1 MTQVLDEFEQLLEE
15 SFAKSNSVADIVE
28 GTVIKK
34 ESEGYLVSVKG
45 AKMEAFLSN
54 KELSSDIEELEIGE
68 VREFY
73 VLKEENNEDSMLLS
87 LKRIAFAQAW
97 AQLNDAKI
105 QGDTILA
112 KVVSTVK
119 GGVLVDVADLKGFI
133 PSSQLRTGTPFEG
146 LVDTKIEVKVLEADP
161 KKNKLI
167 LSQRQA
173 VAEQRDQ
180 VVDNVLSSLEEDQ
193 IVSGNVVR
201 ITDFGAFVDIN
212 GIDGLLPISEISWQ
226 RIKHPS
232 DVLTLG
238 DTIEVK
244 IIKIDEFEY
253 EIDVGAGEISS
264 PIELVDANGD
274 ELVRTGI
281 HIPAFDNTNCFEQSG
296 NLMVAVAN
304 EPSDW
309 KDTYSNYYQVFED
322 EHFTGDGT
330 ATSFTFQNSE
340 PESITAVTVD
350 DGTGEHIQSSW
361 TYDIETKTLTLASAP
376 AAMAAK
382 KASFEPA
389 GANNSIFFIQITTK
403 LLIILLDLKYC
414 LSIYKT

>member
-1 MTQVLDEFEQLLEE
+1 MVTMEKTLDEFEQLLED
-15 SFAKSNSVADIVE
+15 SLSKQHAVADIVE

-34 ESEGYLVSVKG
+34 ENDGYLVSVKG
-45 AKMEAFLSN
+45 AKMEAFLPE
-54 KELSSDIEELEIGE
+54 KEVSETLEIGD
-68 VREFY
+68 VKEFY
-73 VLKEENNEDSMLLS
+73 VLKEEDNEDSMMLS

-133 PSSQLRTGTPFEG
+133 PSSQLRTGVPFDG

-180 VVDNVLSSLEEDQ
+180 VVDNVLASLEEDS
-193 IVSGNVVR
+193 VVTGTVVR

-244 IIKIDEFEY
+244 IIKIDMELKRISLSLKRMGENPWQQIEGQFE
-253 EIDVGAGEISS
+253 EGQVVTGTVNKITTFGAFINIFPGVEALLPVAEMSDENVN
-264 PIELVDANGD
+264 PFNLFKVGD
-274 ELVRTGI
+274 EVKVLIKRFT
-281 HIPAFDNTNCFEQSG
+281 PQ
-296 NLMVAVAN
+296 
-304 EPSDW
+304 
-309 KDTYSNYYQVFED
+309 
-322 EHFTGDGT
+322 EHRI
-330 ATSFTFQNSE
+330 A
-340 PESITAVTVD
+340 
-350 DGTGEHIQSSW
+350 
-361 TYDIETKTLTLASAP
+361 
-376 AAMAAK
+376 
-382 KASFEPA
+382 
-389 GANNSIFFIQITTK
+389 
-403 LLIILLDLKYC
+403 
-414 LSIYKT
+414 LSIKDIPNE

>member
-15 SFAKSNSVADIVE
+15 SFAKTNSVADIVE

-54 KELSSDIEELEIGE
+54 KELSSDVEELEIGDT
-68 VREFY
+68 REFY
-73 VLKEENNEDSMLLS
+73 VLKEENNDDAMLLS

-112 KVVSTVK
+112 KVISTVK
-119 GGVLVDVADLKGFI
+119 GGV
-133 PSSQLRTGTPFEG
+133 

-193 IVSGNVVR
+193 VVSGNVVR

-244 IIKIDEFEY
+244 IIKIDNELKRISLSLKRMGENPWQQIEGQFE
-253 EIDVGAGEISS
+253 EGQIVKGTVNKVTTFGAFINIFPGVEALLPVSEMSDENVNPFNLFKVGAE
-264 PIELVDANGD
+264 VDVLIKKFTPKEHRIA
-274 ELVRTGI
+274 LST
-281 HIPAFDNTNCFEQSG
+281 
-296 NLMVAVAN
+296 
-304 EPSDW
+304 
-309 KDTYSNYYQVFED
+309 KD
-322 EHFTGDGT
+322 
-330 ATSFTFQNSE
+330 
-340 PESITAVTVD
+340 I
-350 DGTGEHIQSSW
+350 
-361 TYDIETKTLTLASAP
+361 K
-376 AAMAAK
+376 
-382 KASFEPA
+382 
-389 GANNSIFFIQITTK
+389 
-403 LLIILLDLKYC
+403 
-414 LSIYKT
+414 

>member
-1 MTQVLDEFEQLLEE
+1 MTTQVLDEFEQLLEE
-15 SFAKSNSVADIVE
+15 SFAKSNTVADIVE
-28 GTVIKK
+28 GTVIRK
-34 ESEGYLVSVKG
+34 ENEGYLVSVKG
-45 AKMEAFLSN
+45 AKMEAYLPN
-54 KELSSDIEELEIGE
+54 KELSSEAEELEVGDI
-68 VREFY
+68 REFY
-73 VLKEENNEDSMLLS
+73 VLKEENNEDCMQLS
-87 LKRIAFAQAW
+87 LKRIAYAQAW

-119 GGVLVDVADLKGFI
+119 GGVLVDIADLKGFI

-180 VVDNVLSSLEEDQ
+180 VVDNVLATLEEGQ

-244 IIKIDEFEY
+244 IIKIDNELKRISLSLKRMGENPWQQIEGQFE
-253 EIDVGAGEISS
+253 EGQVVKGTVNKVTTFGAFINIFPGVEALLPVSEMSEENVNPFNLFKVGDSVDVLSRNS
-264 PIELVDANGD
+264 LLKNTEL
-274 ELVRTGI
+274 
-281 HIPAFDNTNCFEQSG
+281 H
-296 NLMVAVAN
+296 
-304 EPSDW
+304 
-309 KDTYSNYYQVFED
+309 YQ
-322 EHFTGDGT
+322 
-330 ATSFTFQNSE
+330 
-340 PESITAVTVD
+340 
-350 DGTGEHIQSSW
+350 
-361 TYDIETKTLTLASAP
+361 
-376 AAMAAK
+376 
-382 KASFEPA
+382 
-389 GANNSIFFIQITTK
+389 
-403 LLIILLDLKYC
+403 
-414 LSIYKT
+414 

>member
-1 MTQVLDEFEQLLEE
+1 MVTMEKTLDEFEQLLED
-15 SFAKSNSVADIVE
+15 SLAKQHAVADIVE

-34 ESEGYLVSVKG
+34 ENEGYLVSVKG
-45 AKMEAFLSN
+45 AKMEAYLPE
-54 KELSSDIEELEIGE
+54 KELSSEETLEVGD
-68 VREFY
+68 VKEFY
-73 VLKEENNEDSMLLS
+73 VLKEEDNEDCMQLS

-133 PSSQLRTGTPFEG
+133 PSSQLRTGTPFDG

-180 VVDNVLSSLEEDQ
+180 VVDNVLNSLEEDSV
-193 IVSGNVVR
+193 VSGTVVR

-244 IIKIDEFEY
+244 IIKIDMELKRISLSLKRMGENPWQQIEGQFE
-253 EIDVGAGEISS
+253 EGQVVTGTVNKITTFGAFINIFPGVEALLPVAEMSDENVN
-264 PIELVDANGD
+264 PFNLFKVGD
-274 ELVRTGI
+274 EVKVLIKRFT
-281 HIPAFDNTNCFEQSG
+281 PQ
-296 NLMVAVAN
+296 
-304 EPSDW
+304 
-309 KDTYSNYYQVFED
+309 
-322 EHFTGDGT
+322 EHRI
-330 ATSFTFQNSE
+330 A
-340 PESITAVTVD
+340 
-350 DGTGEHIQSSW
+350 
-361 TYDIETKTLTLASAP
+361 
-376 AAMAAK
+376 
-382 KASFEPA
+382 
-389 GANNSIFFIQITTK
+389 
-403 LLIILLDLKYC
+403 
-414 LSIYKT
+414 LSIKDIPSA

>member
-1 MTQVLDEFEQLLEE
+1 MATATLDEFEQLLEE
-15 SFAKSNSVADIVE
+15 SFAKTNTVADIVE
-28 GTVIKK
+28 GTIIKK
-34 ESEGYLVSVKG
+34 ETEGYLVSVKG
-45 AKMEAFLSN
+45 AKMEASLSN
-54 KELSSDIEELEIGE
+54 KEIPEGEDLEIGDI
-68 VREFY
+68 REFY
-73 VLKEENNEDSMLLS
+73 VLKEENNEDCMQLS
-87 LKRIAFAQAW
+87 LKRIAYAQAW

-119 GGVLVDVADLKGFI
+119 GGVLVDIADLKGFI

-180 VVDNVLSSLEEDQ
+180 VVDNVLATLEEGQ

-244 IIKIDEFEY
+244 IIKIDNELKRISLSLKRMGENPWQQIEGQFE
-253 EIDVGAGEISS
+253 EGQIVKGTVNKVTTFGAFINIFPGVEALLPVAEMSDETVN
-264 PIELVDANGD
+264 PFNLFKVGD
-274 ELVRTGI
+274 EVNVLIKKFTPKEHRIALSV
-281 HIPAFDNTNCFEQSG
+281 
-296 NLMVAVAN
+296 
-304 EPSDW
+304 
-309 KDTYSNYYQVFED
+309 KDIN
-322 EHFTGDGT
+322 
-330 ATSFTFQNSE
+330 
-340 PESITAVTVD
+340 
-350 DGTGEHIQSSW
+350 
-361 TYDIETKTLTLASAP
+361 K
-376 AAMAAK
+376 
-382 KASFEPA
+382 
-389 GANNSIFFIQITTK
+389 
-403 LLIILLDLKYC
+403 
-414 LSIYKT
+414 

>member
-1 MTQVLDEFEQLLEE
+1 MATQTLDEFEQLLEE
-15 SFAKSNSVADIVE
+15 SFAKSNNIADIVE

-34 ESEGYLVSVKG
+34 ESEGWLISVKG
-45 AKMEAFLSN
+45 AKMEAFLPN
-54 KELSSDIEELEIGE
+54 KELPEGEELEIGDI
-68 VREFY
+68 REFY
-73 VLKEENNEDSMLLS
+73 VTKEENNEDCMQLS
-87 LKRIAFAQAW
+87 LKRIAYAQAW

-112 KVVSTVK
+112 KVEKIVK
-119 GGVLVDVADLKGFI
+119 GGVLVDIADLKGFI

-180 VVDNVLSSLEEDQ
+180 VVDNVLSSLEEGQ

-244 IIKIDEFEY
+244 IIKIDNELKRISLSLKRMGENPWQQIEGQFE
-253 EIDVGAGEISS
+253 EGQTVKGTVNKVTTFGAFINIFPGVEALLPVAEMSDENVN
-264 PIELVDANGD
+264 PFNLFKVGD
-274 ELVRTGI
+274 EVDVLIKKFTPKEHRIALSV
-281 HIPAFDNTNCFEQSG
+281 
-296 NLMVAVAN
+296 
-304 EPSDW
+304 
-309 KDTYSNYYQVFED
+309 KD
-322 EHFTGDGT
+322 
-330 ATSFTFQNSE
+330 
-340 PESITAVTVD
+340 
-350 DGTGEHIQSSW
+350 IQ
-361 TYDIETKTLTLASAP
+361 K
-376 AAMAAK
+376 
-382 KASFEPA
+382 
-389 GANNSIFFIQITTK
+389 
-403 LLIILLDLKYC
+403 
-414 LSIYKT
+414 

>member
-1 MTQVLDEFEQLLEE
+1 MTTQVLDEFEQLLEE
-15 SFAKSNSVADIVE
+15 SFAKSNTVADIVE

-34 ESEGYLVSVKG
+34 ENEGYLVSVKG
-45 AKMEAFLSN
+45 AKMEAFLPN
-54 KELSSDIEELEIGE
+54 RELSSDSEELEVGDI
-68 VREFY
+68 REFY
-73 VLKEENNEDSMLLS
+73 VLKEENNEDAMQLS
-87 LKRIAFAQAW
+87 LKRIAYAQAW

-119 GGVLVDVADLKGFI
+119 GGVLVDIADLKGFI

-180 VVDNVLSSLEEDQ
+180 VVDNVLSSLEEGQ
-193 IVSGNVVR
+193 VVSGNVVR

-244 IIKIDEFEY
+244 IIKIDNELKRISLSLKRMGENPWQQIEGQFE
-253 EIDVGAGEISS
+253 EGQVVKGTVNKVTTFGAFINIFPGVEALLPVAEMSDENVN
-264 PIELVDANGD
+264 PFNLFKVGD
-274 ELVRTGI
+274 EVNVLIKKFTPKEHRIALSV
-281 HIPAFDNTNCFEQSG
+281 
-296 NLMVAVAN
+296 
-304 EPSDW
+304 
-309 KDTYSNYYQVFED
+309 KD
-322 EHFTGDGT
+322 
-330 ATSFTFQNSE
+330 
-340 PESITAVTVD
+340 I
-350 DGTGEHIQSSW
+350 
-361 TYDIETKTLTLASAP
+361 K
-376 AAMAAK
+376 
-382 KASFEPA
+382 
-389 GANNSIFFIQITTK
+389 
-403 LLIILLDLKYC
+403 
-414 LSIYKT
+414 

>member
-1 MTQVLDEFEQLLEE
+1 MTEVKDEFEMLLEE
-15 SFAKSNSVADIVE
+15 SFAKTNTVADIVE

-34 ESEGYLVSVKG
+34 EQDGYLVSVKG

-54 KELSSDIEELEIGE
+54 RELSSDVEELEIGD

-73 VLKEENNEDSMLLS
+73 VLKEENNDDAMQLS

-133 PSSQLRTGTPFEG
+133 PSSQLRTGTPFDG
-146 LVDTKIEVKVLEADP
+146 LIDQKIEVKVLEADP

-180 VVDNVLSSLEEDQ
+180 VVDNVLSSLEEGQ
-193 IVSGNVVR
+193 VVKGNVVR

-232 DVLTLG
+232 DVITLG

-244 IIKIDEFEY
+244 IIKIDTELKRISLSLKRMGENPWQQIEGQFE
-253 EIDVGAGEISS
+253 EGQIVKGTVNKVTTFGAFINIFPGVEALLPVSEMSDENVNPFNMFKVGSEVDVLIKKFTPKEHRIALS
-264 PIELVDANGD
+264 V
-274 ELVRTGI
+274 
-281 HIPAFDNTNCFEQSG
+281 
-296 NLMVAVAN
+296 
-304 EPSDW
+304 
-309 KDTYSNYYQVFED
+309 KDIN
-322 EHFTGDGT
+322 
-330 ATSFTFQNSE
+330 
-340 PESITAVTVD
+340 
-350 DGTGEHIQSSW
+350 
-361 TYDIETKTLTLASAP
+361 K
-376 AAMAAK
+376 
-382 KASFEPA
+382 
-389 GANNSIFFIQITTK
+389 
-403 LLIILLDLKYC
+403 
-414 LSIYKT
+414 

>member
-1 MTQVLDEFEQLLEE
+1 MVTAEKTMDEFEKLLEE
-15 SFAKSNSVADIVE
+15 SFSKQHAVADIVE
-28 GTVIKK
+28 GTVMKK
-34 ESEGYLVSVKG
+34 ESDGYLVSVKG
-45 AKMEAFLSN
+45 AKMEAYLPN
-54 KELSSDIEELEIGE
+54 KELSSEEPTLEIGDE
-68 VREFY
+68 KEFY
-73 VLKEENNEDSMLLS
+73 VLKEEDNDDAMLLS

-133 PSSQLRTGTPFEG
+133 PSSQLRTGVPFDG

-180 VVDNVLSSLEEDQ
+180 VVDNVLASLKEDS
-193 IVSGNVVR
+193 VVMGTVVR

-244 IIKIDEFEY
+244 IIKIDTELKRISLSLKRMGENPWQQIEGQFE
-253 EIDVGAGEISS
+253 EGQIVTGTVNKITTFGAFINIFPGVEALLPVAEMSNENVN
-264 PIELVDANGD
+264 PFNMFKVGD
-274 ELVRTGI
+274 EVKVLIKRFTPQEHRI
-281 HIPAFDNTNCFEQSG
+281 ALSIKDIPAE
-296 NLMVAVAN
+296 A
-304 EPSDW
+304 
-309 KDTYSNYYQVFED
+309 
-322 EHFTGDGT
+322 
-330 ATSFTFQNSE
+330 
-340 PESITAVTVD
+340 
-350 DGTGEHIQSSW
+350 
-361 TYDIETKTLTLASAP
+361 
-376 AAMAAK
+376 
-382 KASFEPA
+382 
-389 GANNSIFFIQITTK
+389 
-403 LLIILLDLKYC
+403 
-414 LSIYKT
+414 

>member
-1 MTQVLDEFEQLLEE
+1 MTTQTLDEFEQLLEE
-15 SFAKSNSVADIVE
+15 SFAKSNNIADIVE

-34 ESEGYLVSVKG
+34 ESEGWLISVKG
-45 AKMEAFLSN
+45 AKMEAYLPN
-54 KELSSDIEELEIGE
+54 KELPEGEELEIGDI
-68 VREFY
+68 REFY
-73 VLKEENNEDSMLLS
+73 VTKEENNEDSMQLS
-87 LKRIAFAQAW
+87 LKRIAYAQAW

-112 KVVSTVK
+112 KVEKIVK
-119 GGVLVDVADLKGFI
+119 GGVLVDIADLKGFI

-180 VVDNVLSSLEEDQ
+180 VVDNVLSSLEEGQ
-193 IVSGNVVR
+193 VVSGNVVR

-244 IIKIDEFEY
+244 IIKIDNELKRISLSLKRMGENPWQQIEGQFE
-253 EIDVGAGEISS
+253 EGQIVKGTVNKVTTFGAFINIFPGVEALLPVAEMSDENVN
-264 PIELVDANGD
+264 PFNLFKVGD
-274 ELVRTGI
+274 EVDVLIKKFTPKEHRIALSV
-281 HIPAFDNTNCFEQSG
+281 
-296 NLMVAVAN
+296 
-304 EPSDW
+304 
-309 KDTYSNYYQVFED
+309 KDIN
-322 EHFTGDGT
+322 
-330 ATSFTFQNSE
+330 
-340 PESITAVTVD
+340 
-350 DGTGEHIQSSW
+350 
-361 TYDIETKTLTLASAP
+361 K
-376 AAMAAK
+376 
-382 KASFEPA
+382 
-389 GANNSIFFIQITTK
+389 
-403 LLIILLDLKYC
+403 
-414 LSIYKT
+414 

>member
-1 MTQVLDEFEQLLEE
+1 MVTAEKTLDEFEQLLED
-15 SFAKSNSVADIVE
+15 SFSKQHAVADIVE
-28 GTVIKK
+28 GTVMKK
-34 ESEGYLVSVKG
+34 DSDGYLVSVKG
-45 AKMEAFLSN
+45 AKMEAYLPN
-54 KELSSDIEELEIGE
+54 KELSSEEPSLEVGDIK
-68 VREFY
+68 EFY
-73 VLKEENNEDSMLLS
+73 VLKEEDNEDSMLLS

-133 PSSQLRTGTPFEG
+133 PSSQLRTGVPFDG

-180 VVDNVLSSLEEDQ
+180 VVDNVLASLEEDS
-193 IVSGNVVR
+193 VVKGTVVR

-244 IIKIDEFEY
+244 IIKIDTELKRISLSLKRMGENPWQQIEGQFE
-253 EIDVGAGEISS
+253 EGQVVTGTVNKITTFGAFINIFPGVEALLPVAEMSNENVN
-264 PIELVDANGD
+264 PFNMFKVGD
-274 ELVRTGI
+274 EIKVLIKRFTPQEHRI
-281 HIPAFDNTNCFEQSG
+281 ALSIKDIPAE
-296 NLMVAVAN
+296 A
-304 EPSDW
+304 
-309 KDTYSNYYQVFED
+309 
-322 EHFTGDGT
+322 
-330 ATSFTFQNSE
+330 
-340 PESITAVTVD
+340 
-350 DGTGEHIQSSW
+350 
-361 TYDIETKTLTLASAP
+361 
-376 AAMAAK
+376 
-382 KASFEPA
+382 
-389 GANNSIFFIQITTK
+389 
-403 LLIILLDLKYC
+403 
-414 LSIYKT
+414 

>member
-1 MTQVLDEFEQLLEE
+1 MTQVLDEFEMLLEE
-15 SFAKSNSVADIVE
+15 SFAKSNNVADIVE

-34 ESEGYLVSVKG
+34 EAEGYLVSVKG

-54 KELSSDIEELEIGE
+54 RELSSDVEELEIGDT
-68 VREFY
+68 REFY
-73 VLKEENNEDSMLLS
+73 VLKEENNDDPMQLS

-146 LVDTKIEVKVLEADP
+146 LIDQKIEVKVLEADP

-193 IVSGNVVR
+193 IVKGNVVR

-244 IIKIDEFEY
+244 IIKIDNELKRISLSLKRMGENPWQQIEGQFE
-253 EIDVGAGEISS
+253 EGQIVKGTVNKVTTFGAFINIFPGVEALLPVSEMSDENVNPFNMFKVGSEVDVLIKKFTPKEHRIALS
-264 PIELVDANGD
+264 V
-274 ELVRTGI
+274 
-281 HIPAFDNTNCFEQSG
+281 
-296 NLMVAVAN
+296 
-304 EPSDW
+304 
-309 KDTYSNYYQVFED
+309 KD
-322 EHFTGDGT
+322 
-330 ATSFTFQNSE
+330 
-340 PESITAVTVD
+340 I
-350 DGTGEHIQSSW
+350 
-361 TYDIETKTLTLASAP
+361 K
-376 AAMAAK
+376 
-382 KASFEPA
+382 
-389 GANNSIFFIQITTK
+389 
-403 LLIILLDLKYC
+403 
-414 LSIYKT
+414 

>member
-1 MTQVLDEFEQLLEE
+1 MTTAVMDEFEQLLEE

-34 ESEGYLVSVKG
+34 EAEGYLISVKG

-54 KELSSDIEELEIGE
+54 KELSSDVEELEIGE

-73 VLKEENNEDSMLLS
+73 VLKEENNDDAMLLS

-146 LVDTKIEVKVLEADP
+146 LIDTKIEVKVLEADP

-193 IVSGNVVR
+193 VVSGNVVR

-244 IIKIDEFEY
+244 IIKIDNELKRISLSLKRMGENPWQQIEGQFE
-253 EIDVGAGEISS
+253 EGQVVKGTVNKVTTFGAFINIFPGVEALLPVSEMS
-264 PIELVDANGD
+264 DENVNPFNLFKVGD
-274 ELVRTGI
+274 EVSVLIKKFTPKEHRIALSTKD
-281 HIPAFDNTNCFEQSG
+281 IPA
-296 NLMVAVAN
+296 
-304 EPSDW
+304 
-309 KDTYSNYYQVFED
+309 
-322 EHFTGDGT
+322 
-330 ATSFTFQNSE
+330 
-340 PESITAVTVD
+340 
-350 DGTGEHIQSSW
+350 
-361 TYDIETKTLTLASAP
+361 
-376 AAMAAK
+376 
-382 KASFEPA
+382 
-389 GANNSIFFIQITTK
+389 
-403 LLIILLDLKYC
+403 
-414 LSIYKT
+414 

>member
-1 MTQVLDEFEQLLEE
+1 MVTMEKTLDEFEQLLED
-15 SFAKSNSVADIVE
+15 SLSKQHAVADIVE

-34 ESEGYLVSVKG
+34 ENDGYLVSVKG
-45 AKMEAFLSN
+45 AKMEAFLPE
-54 KELSSDIEELEIGE
+54 KEVSETLEIGD
-68 VREFY
+68 VKEFY
-73 VLKEENNEDSMLLS
+73 VLKEEDNEDSMMLS

-133 PSSQLRTGTPFEG
+133 PSSQLRTGVPFDG

-180 VVDNVLSSLEEDQ
+180 VVDNVLASLEEDS
-193 IVSGNVVR
+193 VVTGTVVR

-244 IIKIDEFEY
+244 IIKIDMELKRISLSLKRMGENPWQQIEGQFE
-253 EIDVGAGEISS
+253 EGQTVKGTVNKVTTFGAFINIFPGVEALLPVAEMSDENVN
-264 PIELVDANGD
+264 PFNLFKVGD
-274 ELVRTGI
+274 EVDVLIKKFTPKEHRIALSV
-281 HIPAFDNTNCFEQSG
+281 
-296 NLMVAVAN
+296 
-304 EPSDW
+304 
-309 KDTYSNYYQVFED
+309 KDIN
-322 EHFTGDGT
+322 
-330 ATSFTFQNSE
+330 
-340 PESITAVTVD
+340 
-350 DGTGEHIQSSW
+350 
-361 TYDIETKTLTLASAP
+361 K
-376 AAMAAK
+376 
-382 KASFEPA
+382 
-389 GANNSIFFIQITTK
+389 
-403 LLIILLDLKYC
+403 
-414 LSIYKT
+414 